1 MTKRQEFVE
10 FVDALIANSGMHPD
24 LIPENAKAYLD
35 ALREDSVKDAKPEFT
50 DNGKA
55 ILKYLQEV
63 PKGMYKSRDIAEG
76 MFIASKSV
84 AGAMRKLVTDGYVEK
99 VGKDPVVYM
108 ITEKGINV
116 KFEGEN

>member
-10 FVDALIANSGMHPD
+10 FVDALIAGSDIEVPD
-24 LIPENAKAYLD
+24 NVKAYLD

-99 VGKDPVVYM
+99 IATDPVIYM
-108 ITEKGINV
+108 ITKQGKEI
-116 KFEGEN
+116 EII